1 MLCVTVS
8 VRVHTSIHGRNVSG
22 FEGGEGNSW
31 SAHPMCSSWQCRICA
46 THTSPVYCAR
56 SQCVQSG
63 QALKSNATA
72 SYVRNAHKGLT
83 K

>member
-1 MLCVTVS
+1 MCVS
-8 VRVHTSIHGRNVSG
+8 VWVQTSIHGRKVSG

-31 SAHPMCSSWQCRICA
+31 SAHPMCNSWHCHTRA
-46 THTSPVYCAR
+46 THALPVHAVHKVSVCYYN
-56 SQCVQSG
+56 VG

-72 SYVRNAHKGLT
+72 SYDRNVHKRLY